1 MPQIAKIIL
10 IVLLCAAT
18 FPASPKTDQ
27 YAPQKIALVFG
38 NSEYD
43 FLPNLKNAQNDAFA
57 IARVLSYNGYTVFL
71 VQNGTAEQTK
81 NALRIFNDESKNAQH
96 LLFYYAG
103 HSNIQNGQPNLLPT
117 DYNPNQ
123 SSTAPSAFTLK
134 SIIAPYQNRLLS
146 KAFIIDACLESQ
158 GNNSSLIIPA
168 GMGLE
173 TLYSF
178 STSAGHVAYD
188 GIGPH
193 GIFTGA
199 LLDQII
205 MGSNDLQLTLRIV
218 RKSVMKASNLA
229 QIPITL
235 STLSEPFSLNKYSS
249 TSLQG
254 LNNDTIHRSL
264 SSFGYGDRPLL
275 RTLSLGIDI
284 NTR

>member
-18 FPASPKTDQ
+18 FSAAPNTDQ
-27 YAPQKIALVFG
+27 YAPQKVALVFG
-38 NSEYD
+38 NSGYD
-43 FLPNLKNAQNDAFA
+43 FLPNLKNAQNDAVA
-57 IARVLSYNGYTVFL
+57 MSRVLSDNGYTVFL

-123 SSTAPSAFTLK
+123 PSTDHSAFTLS

-146 KAFIIDACLESQ
+146 KAFIIDACLEFQ
-158 GNNSSLIIPA
+158 GNSSSLIIPA
-168 GMGLE
+168 GMGIE

-188 GIGPH
+188 GIGSH
-193 GIFTGA
+193 GLFTGA

-205 MGSNDLQLTLRIV
+205 MGTNDLQLTLRIV
-218 RKSVMKASNLA
+218 RKSVMKASNLV

-264 SSFGYGDRPLL
+264 SSSGYADRPLL
-275 RTLSLGIDI
+275 GTLSLGIDV